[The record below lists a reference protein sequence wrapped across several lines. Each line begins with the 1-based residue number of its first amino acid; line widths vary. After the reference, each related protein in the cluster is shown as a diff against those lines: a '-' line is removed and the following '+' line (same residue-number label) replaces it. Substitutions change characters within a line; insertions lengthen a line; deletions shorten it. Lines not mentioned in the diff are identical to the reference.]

1 MNRHPSIF
9 VVMYGLLA
17 CVNVQSQRFHG
28 GLTSHWALP
37 VAHDPSR
44 PGVSNCSER
53 YFEQP
58 IDHFAYHPENNLEG
72 LTFQQRY
79 FVCGELW
86 WGGLGAPIFFYTG
99 NEADVTL
106 YLNASGLMWENA
118 PEFGALLV
126 FAEHRYYGKSQ
137 PLQPFT
143 AHKMDYL
150 SSEQAL
156 ADYARLIIALKTELN
171 SPDSPVIAFG
181 GSYGGMLASWWRLL
195 YPHLV
200 SGAIAGSAPVLDFEP
215 EVGKEGIESF
225 SYIVTR
231 DASPEGGSNAYCA
244 DNVRAAWPVI
254 KDLAASVTGR
264 QELTER
270 FRICQGALA
279 TAEDVDLLF
288 GWLQS
293 AWAYMAMGNYPFP
306 STYVLNGRGT
316 LPAWP
321 VRVACESLNFPT
333 TLSSN
338 ATLLEGL
345 RNAVSVYY
353 NYSRPDGEAPIQ
365 CFDLAA
371 GVNKESQMVEDHW
384 TYQFCTEMF
393 MPSGSDGIRD
403 DPEEVKEVRKT
414 ELAHIARWVMEAGEA
429 TEWANEKRKVKDVR
443 KMLRTV

>member
-1 MNRHPSIF
+1 
-9 VVMYGLLA
+9 
-17 CVNVQSQRFHG
+17 
-28 GLTSHWALP
+28 
-37 VAHDPSR
+37 
-44 PGVSNCSER
+44 
-53 YFEQP
+53 
-58 IDHFAYHPENNLEG
+58 
-72 LTFQQRY
+72 
-79 FVCGELW
+79 
-86 WGGLGAPIFFYTG
+86 
-99 NEADVTL
+99 
-106 YLNASGLMWENA
+106 
-118 PEFGALLV
+118 
-126 FAEHRYYGKSQ
+126 
-137 PLQPFT
+137 
-143 AHKMDYL
+143 
-150 SSEQAL
+150 
-156 ADYARLIIALKTELN
+156 
-171 SPDSPVIAFG
+171 
-181 GSYGGMLASWWRLL
+181 MLASWWRLL

-215 EVGKEGIESF
+215 EVGEEGIESF

-279 TAEDVDLLF
+279 TAEDVDLLL

-293 AWAYMAMGNYPFP
+293 ECMTYRCFSIKYKWKCADTCCQALSPSLLRIFNKGRITCLVIRTLIFIPATILSSSLTTASGAWAYMAMGNYPFP

-321 VRVACESLNFPT
+321 VRVACEFLNFPT

-338 ATLLEGL
+338 VTLLEGL

-393 MPSGSDGIRD
+393 MPSGSDGIRGELRILTCLLIRWGRETVGALLRQVTRIFIFQADVYGTSQAYKRIFVSPQD
-403 DPEEVKEVRKT
+403 DIVLLT
-414 ELAHIARWVMEAGEA
+414 G
-429 TEWANEKRKVKDVR
+429 
-443 KMLRTV
+443 